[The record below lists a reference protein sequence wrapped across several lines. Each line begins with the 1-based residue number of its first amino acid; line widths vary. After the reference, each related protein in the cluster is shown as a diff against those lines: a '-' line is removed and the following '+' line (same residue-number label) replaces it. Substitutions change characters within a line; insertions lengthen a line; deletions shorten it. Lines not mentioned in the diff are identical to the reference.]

1 MIEQRAHAAWRGG
14 IKDGSGSFHAGSLT
28 GRYSFSSRFEG
39 GAGSTPEAEVPGL
52 SENALPELAEQAE
65 QNCPVSKALAGVE
78 IVLKS
83 AKLTSVAAGARVP

>member
-14 IKDGSGSFHAGSLT
+14 IKDGSGSFHAG
-28 GRYSFSSRFEG
+28 
-39 GAGSTPEAEVPGL
+39 
-52 SENALPELAEQAE
+52 
-65 QNCPVSKALAGVE
+65 VE